1 MSTYVSTYI
10 LWHVAPTIMI
20 IVEAVLE
27 DVTGLWPQPYILMCL
42 LCELPLCVSPQWS
55 IRSVISRSSRDFLCS
70 DSNHK
75 TDVNLLSG
83 MGNQRMKDLDLYPF
97 PTFNTFSE
105 KVAQG
110 VFLGHISAMHWL
122 CVTVFQFV
130 YFRQHLFFD
139 TCHTSI
145 VGICSCGCAGCRP
158 RDNESWLVPD
168 HYLIRSTLDII
179 SFWFSLSCLYFLV
192 LQAEVCVAI
201 RIKLN
206 AYCLTNVC

>member
-1 MSTYVSTYI
+1 MITIVSCLAGAYLSILHTIHNARYWIFRHVLAKKKMSTYVSTYI

-145 VGICSCGCAGCRP
+145 VGICSCGCAGVDRETT
-158 RDNESWLVPD
+158 RVS
-168 HYLIRSTLDII
+168 
-179 SFWFSLSCLYFLV
+179 
-192 LQAEVCVAI
+192 
-201 RIKLN
+201 
-206 AYCLTNVC
+206 